1 MTRYVYIL
9 LLALIAISS
18 ACSTEDNSSNPPLCR
33 QPDIRAEFA
42 EDTRTYIDDANSLRW
57 HEGDLITLF
66 YGDTQNLKYR
76 FNGNTGDNSGT
87 FSYVDE
93 GAQNV
98 GDVINHLY
106 AVYPYNEDIAMD
118 STDDRIIV
126 RIPNVQHYA
135 QNSFGRDANVM
146 AAKADKSSEPLMS
159 FRNCCGYLKLQIYG
173 SSTISHIE
181 LRGNNSE
188 ILAGAA
194 YLSFAE
200 DGVPEMV
207 VYDGDTTISLNCGEG
222 VTLSD
227 NAASPTEFWF
237 ALPPTTFSDGIE
249 ATIYDVD
256 GNAYRQSTTNKVEIV
271 RNTIQPMSS
280 FEVVMNEPTGFA
292 RMAGVWHLTEWCNIT
307 PSFDVYMDINSNGD
321 IELYQRID
329 SFQWEIFHSTAE
341 IDGDVISGVYSDGVA
356 WGASYHVSIAA
367 DTMTW
372 VDTTDPS
379 DISVYTRSVL
389 PQDIDTSSTRAV
401 NSGIGFL

>member
-1 MTRYVYIL
+1 
-9 LLALIAISS
+9 
-18 ACSTEDNSSNPPLCR
+18 
-33 QPDIRAEFA
+33 
-42 EDTRTYIDDANSLRW
+42 
-57 HEGDLITLF
+57 
-66 YGDTQNLKYR
+66 
-76 FNGNTGDNSGT
+76 
-87 FSYVDE
+87 
-93 GAQNV
+93 
-98 GDVINHLY
+98 
-106 AVYPYNEDIAMD
+106 
-118 STDDRIIV
+118 
-126 RIPNVQHYA
+126 
-135 QNSFGRDANVM
+135 
-146 AAKADKSSEPLMS
+146 
-159 FRNCCGYLKLQIYG
+159 LQVYG

-222 VTLSD
+222 VTLRD

-256 GNAYRQSTTNKVEIV
+256 GNAYRQSTTNKVKIV